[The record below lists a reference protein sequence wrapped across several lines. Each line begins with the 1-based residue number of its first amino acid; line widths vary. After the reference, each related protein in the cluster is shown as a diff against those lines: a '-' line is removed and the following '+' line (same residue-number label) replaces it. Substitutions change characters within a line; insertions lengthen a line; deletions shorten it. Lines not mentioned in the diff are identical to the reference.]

1 MRTVAIVPARDEVR
15 VIGRVVGDLLQARR
29 GDRAL
34 VDRVIVC
41 DNGSADG
48 TDAAAA
54 AAGATVVREDRRG
67 YGAACLCALR
77 EMGDA
82 EAVLFV
88 DGDGSVRVEEAWALL
103 AALEQGHDL
112 ALGQRPPDWVAP
124 GAMTPPQQA
133 GTRFAVML
141 IHCLFAYRFA
151 DLGPLRAIRR
161 GALERLQM
169 SDPAYSWTVE
179 MQVKAVLHEL
189 RIIELPFHTERRV
202 GVSKISGTWRGVI
215 GAGFGIIGMV
225 LKLRVGAGMDA
236 RRQRSLAS

>member
-1 MRTVAIVPARDEVR
+1 M
-15 VIGRVVGDLLQARR
+15 
-29 GDRAL
+29 

-103 AALEQGHDL
+103 AALEQGNDL

-124 GAMTPPQQA
+124 GAMTPPQQ
-133 GTRFAVML
+133 
-141 IHCLFAYRFA
+141 
-151 DLGPLRAIRR
+151 
-161 GALERLQM
+161 
-169 SDPAYSWTVE
+169 
-179 MQVKAVLHEL
+179 EL